1 MPPVNPKISK
11 ITIFK
16 ITVFLLIIL
25 AGLSIIEFNL
35 FFKHPKTT
43 SVCLSDYLTDKSKGC
58 FQVEIVSSFFEQKR
72 GLMNRT
78 SLDKD
83 KGMLFVFSKEA
94 NYPFWMKNT
103 LIPLDMIWIDNNS
116 NIVFIK
122 ENAKPC
128 PVDGD
133 CSNIDPNQ
141 NAKYVLEINGGL
153 VNEFGLVIGDIVAII
168 D

>member
-72 GLMNRT
+72 GLMNKK
-78 SLDKD
+78 SFYK
-83 KGMLFVFSKEA
+83 KKKKIFLFF
-94 NYPFWMKNT
+94 F
-103 LIPLDMIWIDNNS
+103 
-116 NIVFIK
+116 
-122 ENAKPC
+122 
-128 PVDGD
+128 
-133 CSNIDPNQ
+133 
-141 NAKYVLEINGGL
+141 
-153 VNEFGLVIGDIVAII
+153 
-168 D
+168 